1 MNDILVDIAEVAY
14 DGGTEHRASPVGAG
28 SSQHRKALRR
38 AIEAV
43 IAAIS
48 RPITLNPDP
57 LTTRA
62 ILKAA
67 EPDFGKSR
75 KARSVGL
82 ESKYETNIKQ
92 KEENHE

>member
-14 DGGTEHRASPVGAG
+14 DGGTEHCASPG